1 MSRSLSSFAV
11 VALALLNTAPAVA
24 RTILVSPGPGTPLQ
38 DAIDAAAPGDTIK
51 LADGTYTEAVVV
63 DKALRLRGPRQ
74 IGLQAAWIDAGC
86 AASAALTIAADD
98 VSVKSV
104 NVTRGT
110 FYTVDVQSRDRILLK
125 DMAVT
130 EVGGLGCGAVEYG
143 INVYDSTNV
152 RIERCDVLGDVNGY
166 TGVAGYHDAGIYI
179 GGIPS
184 EGNVRVND
192 AFVVGNNRGI
202 ILEDSTDVPGGRDTV
217 RVQKSSLSSND
228 TGIFVHNSDGMRM
241 YRNFTNDSRGSTPA
255 VSIELDGT
263 SDDNLIRANEF
274 TDAAVDV
281 IDNGASNCWQAN
293 TVETGTVPTGGCP

>member
-1 MSRSLSSFAV
+1 MSRNLFRFAV
-11 VALALLNTAPAVA
+11 VVLAMIHTVPAVA
-24 RTILVSPGPGTPLQ
+24 RTFLVSPGPGTPLQ
-38 DAIDAAAPGDTIK
+38 DTIDAAAPGDTIR
-51 LADGTYTEAVVV
+51 LADGTFNEVIVV
-63 DKALRLRGPRQ
+63 DKALKLRGPRK
-74 IGLQAAWIDAGC
+74 IGLVAAWIDAGC
-86 AASAALTIAADD
+86 AASAALTITADN
-98 VSVKSV
+98 VTVKSV
-104 NVTRGT
+104 NVTRGS
-110 FYTVDVQSRDRILLK
+110 FYTVDVQGRDRVLLK

-143 INVYDSTNV
+143 INVFDSTNV
-152 RIERCDVLGDVNGY
+152 RIDSCDVLGDVNGY

-192 AFVVGNNRGI
+192 AFVVGSNRGI
-202 ILEDSTDVPGGRDTV
+202 ILEDSTDIPGGKETV
-217 RVQKSSLSSND
+217 RVKKSSLSSND
-228 TGIFVHNSDGMRM
+228 TGIFVHNSDGMIID
-241 YRNFTNDSRGSTPA
+241 RNFTNDSRGSTPA

-293 TVETGTVPTGGCP
+293 FAETGTVPTGGCP